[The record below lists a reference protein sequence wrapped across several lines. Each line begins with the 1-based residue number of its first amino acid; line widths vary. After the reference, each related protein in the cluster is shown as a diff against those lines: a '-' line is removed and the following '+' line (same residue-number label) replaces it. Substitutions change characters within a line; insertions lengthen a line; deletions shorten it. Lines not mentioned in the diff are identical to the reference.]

1 MNFKELVL
9 ANRSYRR
16 FYQDVRIDKQEI
28 LTWVDLARL
37 SASGRNAQPLKY
49 LVYTNKEEC
58 AKIFPFLAWAGYLT
72 QWAGPE
78 EGERPAAYV
87 IMLGDIRIAKEY
99 FCDHGIAAQSLLLAA
114 VNDGFGGCIVAN
126 IQRVKMREALLI
138 PEHFDIIQVIA
149 FGKPKEK
156 VVLESISEDGD
167 VKYWR
172 DAEGTHHVPK
182 RGLDE
187 IVINL

>member
-16 FYQDVRIDKQEI
+16 FYQDIRIDKQTI
-28 LTWVDLARL
+28 LNWVDLARL

-49 LVYTNKEEC
+49 LIYTTEEEC
-58 AKIFPFLAWAGYLT
+58 AKVFPFLAWAGYLT
-72 QWAGPE
+72 EWAGPE

-87 IMLGDIRIAKEY
+87 VMLGDTRIAKDY

-114 VNDGFGGCIVAN
+114 VNEGFGGCIVAN
-126 IQRVKMREALLI
+126 IQRVKMREALSI
-138 PEHFDIIQVIA
+138 PEHFDIIQIIA
-149 FGKPKEK
+149 LGKPKEK
-156 VVLESISEDGD
+156 VVLNSVNEDGD
-167 VKYWR
+167 IKYWR
-172 DAEGTHHVPK
+172 DADGTHHVPK
-182 RGLDE
+182 RKLED